1 MILPEWTAR
10 READVSPPA
19 GFFFLPFRR
28 EERLHRSPDRFS
40 NDKQTGIPM
49 GDVSPSPATG
59 RYFEKLFGIYFRG
72 YPFIMN
78 APEAVGA

>member
-10 READVSPPA
+10 KDASVSPPPA
-19 GFFFLPFRR
+19 GSFLCPLEGRNDCIGLQTAFERR
-28 EERLHRSPDRFS
+28 
-40 NDKQTGIPM
+40 QTDALM

-59 RYFEKLFGIYFRG
+59 RYFEELFGIYFGG
-72 YPFIMN
+72 YPFVMN